1 MKNLNVKKFENII
14 CAFTEKSVIET
25 TLIEEK
31 PEMVIVSQA
40 A

>member
-1 MKNLNVKKFENII
+1 MKLDYSF